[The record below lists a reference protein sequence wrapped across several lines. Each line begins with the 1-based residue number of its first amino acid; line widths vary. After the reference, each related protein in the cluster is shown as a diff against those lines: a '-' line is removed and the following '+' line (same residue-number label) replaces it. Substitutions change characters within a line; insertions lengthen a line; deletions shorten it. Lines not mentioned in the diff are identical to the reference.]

1 VVSPKELSFKK
12 IMNIIDLNQRRS
24 IYISLE
30 FKRLLLGTD
39 LELSLKNKGIVLGLV
54 VVLLWA
60 DCRQI

>member
-1 VVSPKELSFKK
+1 
-12 IMNIIDLNQRRS
+12 MNIIDLNQRRS